1 MFTPRREAEAFMFP
15 ELIYSL
21 PLAALS
27 ALFGLIMGSF
37 LNCLAWRL
45 VHGESVM
52 KGRSHCAACGHVL
65 GPWDLVPLLS
75 WLLLKGRCRYC
86 GEPVSIRYPLAELIC
101 GAVYGTLAWR
111 YGFSAE
117 TLRFLLLFSLLLAA
131 SLVDLEDGWVPDRF
145 LIIGAAGYLLL
156 LFLEPEPMKAL
167 LKGFIG
173 AAALFFPLLFI
184 VLAADKLLGRESM
197 GGGDL
202 KLFALLGLYFG
213 WKMGLLL
220 LILSCFTGLV
230 FAAAMGKARPGRPFP
245 FVPAIAAAAWLTAM
259 WGEPAIRWYLSLF
272 Y

>member
-1 MFTPRREAEAFMFP
+1 MFP

-21 PLAALS
+21 PLTVMS

-52 KGRSHCAACGHVL
+52 KGRSHCAVCGHVL
-65 GPWDLVPLLS
+65 GPRDLVPLLS
-75 WLLLKGRCRYC
+75 WLFLKGKCRYC
-86 GEPVSIRYPLAELIC
+86 GEPVSGRYPLAELIC
-101 GAVYGTLAWR
+101 GAVYGSLAWR

-117 TLRFLLLFSLLLAA
+117 TLRFLFLFSLLLAA

-145 LIIGAAGYLLL
+145 LVIGAAGYLPL

-167 LKGFIG
+167 IEGLIG
-173 AAALFFPLLFI
+173 AAALFFPLLFFI
-184 VLAADKLLGRESM
+184 LLADKLLGKESM

-213 WKMGLLL
+213 WKQGLLL
-220 LILSCFTGLV
+220 IILSCFTGLISAV
-230 FAAAMGKARPGRPFP
+230 VTGKAKPGEPFP
-245 FVPAIAAAAWLTAM
+245 FVPAIAVAAWLTAM
-259 WGEPAIRWYLSLF
+259 WGEPVIRWYLSLF